1 MAEEVSLD
9 DEEKVES
16 EPSPAGASR
25 NIRILRTEERK
36 GTISKYLV
44 YVIEC
49 DPKPKGVVTVAR
61 RYNDFLWLRTTL
73 TAQFQSLW
81 VPPLPPKKAIGRF
94 NEEFVEARR
103 KDLERYLSRLENIPA
118 FSQSEAFKMF
128 LSRPEST
135 FGAGRQDLEQ
145 KVKNQ
150 TCPERTE
157 ILSGL
162 FPDLHKRALPA
173 TAEQDVEK
181 LSEFVEKCKTELQ
194 AVLDSCRACLTKH
207 DDHAKEIE
215 TLTETFSAL
224 YTAEKNYPYCP
235 EPQRINCVAQLEQWQ
250 GFEKDQT
257 RVFELDFLH
266 TISHE
271 FEDMTALLELLERR
285 GQAQARWTKTTVKV
299 QALKDKPQRTD
310 KQEVTLADEQ
320 KNEATFKAYL
330 DLATKILLFQEASA
344 VWTEKVETFEK
355 RMDSFSNTQLTQTD
369 KMRETWS
376 AALKPMAA

>member
-1 MAEEVSLD
+1 MNEEISLED
-9 DEEKVES
+9 EKVDS
-16 EPSPAGASR
+16 DNQSNRS
-25 NIRILRTEERK
+25 IKILRTEERK

-61 RYNDFLWLRTTL
+61 RYNDFLWLRNTL
-73 TAQFQSLW
+73 TAKFHALW

-103 KDLERYLSRLENIPA
+103 KDLERYLTRLENIPA
-118 FSQSEAFKMF
+118 FSNSEAFTMF

-135 FGAGRQDLEQ
+135 FSIGCKELEAN
-145 KVKNQ
+145 VKKQ
-150 TCPERTE
+150 TWAERTE
-157 ILSGL
+157 ALQKL
-162 FPDLHKRALPA
+162 FPALHQRELSA

-181 LSEFVEKCKTELQ
+181 LREFMEKSKVELQ
-194 AVLDSCRACLTKH
+194 AVLDSCRACLSKH

-250 GFEKDQT
+250 SFEKDQT

-271 FEDMTALLELLERR
+271 FEDMQALSELLERR
-285 GQAQARWTKTTVKV
+285 QQAHVRYTKTSAKV
-299 QALKDKPQRTD
+299 QALNDKPQRTD
-310 KQEVTLADEQ
+310 KQEVTLAEEQ
-320 KNEATFKAYL
+320 KNQKTYEEYL
-330 DLATKILLFQEASA
+330 AVATKILLMQEASA

-355 RMDSFSNTQLTQTD
+355 RMSSYSDTQLAHTE

-376 AALKPMAA
+376 AALQPLA